1 MTLTQ
6 RLVETPE
13 RVSHGREGWFFA
25 ENGEHTHL
33 DLVNRIG
40 RELFALGALESV
52 EPVRFLTEDE
62 VVEKA
67 KRVRHWSSKLTE
79 GGRWR

>member
-1 MTLTQ
+1 MILTQ

-40 RELFALGALESV
+40 RELFALGALESP

-67 KRVRHWSSKLTE
+67 KRVRRWSPKLFE
-79 GGRWR
+79 VRR